1 VLTVSCAVLFAGCAI
16 GNGPVFAPVT
26 INMKGPVSAGP
37 AATGSKVGRSEAWG
51 ILVFATG
58 DASISAAATNGGINR
73 IHHVDHETM
82 NILGILRQVCDDRLR
97 RVVELFPGIAG
108 SGELRLDGLGLLAL
122 LLWARA

>member
-1 VLTVSCAVLFAGCAI
+1 MKPLLLAVSCAVWLGGCAI

-26 INMKGPVSAGP
+26 LNLKGPVAAGS

-73 IHHVDHETM
+73 IHHVDHETT
-82 NILGILRQVCDDRLR
+82 NILGIYAKYVTI
-97 RVVELFPGIAG
+97 VY
-108 SGELRLDGLGLLAL
+108 GE
-122 LLWARA
+122 